1 MKYILLIL
9 ALLLLAIPAGAQYST
24 SFSATENPISQG
36 GVWRNGAAQG
46 TNWGNER
53 TIPGQA
59 FGTVLSPGCGDSDPT
74 ACNDSTA
81 VLTGTW
87 IQNQT
92 VTAVVHTVNQNPSLF
107 EEAEIRLNTTI
118 TAGNITG
125 YEFNFAMDP
134 NTGSQYCQIVRWN
147 GPLGSFNVLDSG
159 TGPGVNNGDTLSA
172 TNVNGV
178 LKSFINGVL
187 CATATD
193 STYTAGSPGM
203 GFFDAEGTTASLQD
217 FGFTSFSATGG
228 TVSGGSVSISPTSL
242 SFGSVTDGTT
252 SSGKNATVSNGSAST
267 INFTGGTGGA
277 SFSGTN
283 ASDFSETNNCSTT
296 LKSSGT
302 CVYTVEF
309 RPTASAGTNETAT
322 MTVAF
327 TGAGGSPLAV
337 SLSGISGDEK
347 PTPPTDLKAVMTQ

>member
-1 MKYILLIL
+1 MKYILFIL

-24 SFSATENPISQG
+24 SFPATENPISQG
-36 GVWRNGAAQG
+36 AVWRNGAANG
-46 TNWGNER
+46 TSWGDVR
-53 TIPGQA
+53 TTGGSPGMA
-59 FGTVLSPGCGDSDPT
+59 YGTVLSPGCESVALTD
-74 ACNDSTA
+74 CNDSTA

-87 IQNQT
+87 VQNQT
-92 VTAVVHTVNQNPSLF
+92 ATAVVSTVSNDGAT
-107 EEAEIRLNTTI
+107 EEVELRLNSTI
-118 TAGNITG
+118 TTGNING
-125 YEFNFAMDP
+125 YEFNFSLNAGNP
-134 NTGSQYCQIVRWN
+134 YCQIVRWN
-147 GPLGSFNVLDSG
+147 GPLGSFTGIGSAN
-159 TGPGVNNGDTLSA
+159 GPGVKNGDTVKA

-178 LKSFINGVL
+178 LTSFINGVQ
-187 CATATD
+187 CATASD

-203 GFFDAEGTTASLQD
+203 GFFSQIGALAN

-267 INFTGGTGGA
+267 ISFTGAAGGA

-283 ASDFSETNNCSTT
+283 ASDFSETNSCSTT

-322 MTVAF
+322 MIVAF
-327 TGAGGSPLAV
+327 TGAGGSPLTV
-337 SLSGISGDEK
+337 SLSGTSGDAK
-347 PTPPTDLKAVMTQ
+347 PTPPADLKAVITQ